1 MKKAKIIFFKCIYD
15 SQEFGSDD
23 EYLVSRVFFNLE
35 YDGIASDSFAQVK
48 QPAGSSCNEKFIEVS
63 FPDRIPDYF
72 NLDNL
77 TDAVKAYYMR
87 LVGARGCFI
96 KVGDS
101 SISARIQTMNKSYLM
116 THEEQFNVC

>member
-1 MKKAKIIFFKCIYD
+1 M
-15 SQEFGSDD
+15 E
-23 EYLVSRVFFNLE
+23 N
-35 YDGIASDSFAQVK
+35 DGIVSDLFAQVK

-63 FPDRIPDYF
+63 FPEGIPDSF
-72 NLDNL
+72 NLDTL

-101 SISARIQTMNKSYLM
+101 SINARIQTMNKSYLM
-116 THEEQFNVC
+116 THEEEFNI